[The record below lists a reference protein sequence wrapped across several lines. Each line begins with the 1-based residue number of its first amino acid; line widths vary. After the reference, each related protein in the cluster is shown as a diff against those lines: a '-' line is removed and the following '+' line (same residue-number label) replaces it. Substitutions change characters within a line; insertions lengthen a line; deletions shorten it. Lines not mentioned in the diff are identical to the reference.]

1 MLGASELNVSA
12 CGVAEGVVTLC
23 LFPVTVTV
31 VQQSVRK
38 VGSCSLD
45 VRVRCCRV
53 QWCRK
58 RRRDRLKVGR
68 GGVELIGARRPEEV
82 VEPRRAERGGGESTV
97 GGRAVV
103 WARWGITIQDRGLAS
118 CPSYGS
124 WGTVTGVNG
133 V

>member
-12 CGVAEGVVTLC
+12 SGVAEGVVTLC

-53 QWCRK
+53 QWRRK

-68 GGVELIGARRPEEV
+68 
-82 VEPRRAERGGGESTV
+82 
-97 GGRAVV
+97 
-103 WARWGITIQDRGLAS
+103 RW
-118 CPSYGS
+118 C
-124 WGTVTGVNG
+124 
-133 V
+133 